1 MAVCRSEKPI
11 QTLIMKPKE
20 TTNDQR
26 KHFRCSRRSMAESIS
41 AISDAQSTGQ
51 LSGTLLRLRLTLG
64 DSDAM
69 LDDLSQLIIPF
80 SSTLHAKY
88 QVVKRKRERIQV
100 AYEYL
105 PSISEQ
111 SAPKTVPQYTDIRT
125 AVQHETNHSAH
136 KTVPQCKIN
145 PK

>member
-1 MAVCRSEKPI
+1 
-11 QTLIMKPKE
+11 
-20 TTNDQR
+20 
-26 KHFRCSRRSMAESIS
+26 MAEIIS

-51 LSGTLLRLRLTLG
+51 LSGTLLRLQLTLG
-64 DSDAM
+64 NSDAM
-69 LDDLSQLIIPF
+69 LDDLPQLLIPF

-125 AVQHETNHSAH
+125 TVQPDTNHSAH
-136 KTVPQCKIN
+136 KTVPQYKIN

>member
-1 MAVCRSEKPI
+1 
-11 QTLIMKPKE
+11 MKPKE

-26 KHFRCSRRSMAESIS
+26 KHFRCSRRSMAEIIS
-41 AISDAQSTGQ
+41 AISNAQHKGQ
-51 LSGTLLRLRLTLG
+51 LSGTLLRLRLILG
-64 DSDAM
+64 ASDAM
-69 LDDLSQLIIPF
+69 LDDLPQLLIPF
-80 SSTLHAKY
+80 SCTLHAKY

-111 SAPKTVPQYTDIRT
+111 SVPKTVPQYTDIRT

-136 KTVPQCKIN
+136 KTVPQYKIN